1 MVRVSIVLKMTKRLK
16 FFLSHISISILLALI
31 IIAWVFLIWY
41 PQPLA
46 QAVGVTHIFLMM
58 VAIDVVLGPILGFVV
73 YKAGKKTLKF
83 DLAVIIL
90 IQITALGY
98 GLYSIAQGRP
108 AWLVYNVDRFELVRN
123 NEIIDTKTPDVQV
136 KFREPSWFKPKF
148 AAIELAKNN
157 EERSKNIFEEVVGG
171 ISLAQRPERYVALAQ
186 AKSQI
191 QKRAQ
196 NLIELEKYNSKQQL
210 KLVLEEYP
218 SADAWVPLKANAI
231 DMVVLINR
239 SSAQVIKIVNL
250 RPWK

>member
-1 MVRVSIVLKMTKRLK
+1 MNKRLI
-16 FFLSHISISILLALI
+16 FFLSHFSISILLALV

-58 VAIDVVLGPILGFVV
+58 VAIDVVLGPVLGFFI
-73 YKAGKKTLKF
+73 YKEGKKTLKF

-90 IQITALGY
+90 IQISALGY

-123 NEIIDTKTPDVQV
+123 NEIIDTNTQKVQAQY
-136 KFREPSWFKPKF
+136 RNPSWFKPKF
-148 AAIELAKNN
+148 ATVQIAENS
-157 EERSKNIFEEVVGG
+157 EERSKNMFEEVVGG
-171 ISLAQRPERYVALAQ
+171 VSLAQRPERYVGLAQ
-186 AKSQI
+186 AKPQI

-196 NLIELEKYNSKQQL
+196 NLNELEKYNSKQQVKEIL
-210 KLVLEEYP
+210 KKYP

-231 DMVVLINR
+231 DMVVLMNK
-239 SSAQVIKIVNL
+239 SSAQVVKIVDL

>member
-1 MVRVSIVLKMTKRLK
+1 
-16 FFLSHISISILLALI
+16 
-31 IIAWVFLIWY
+31 
-41 PQPLA
+41 
-46 QAVGVTHIFLMM
+46 
-58 VAIDVVLGPILGFVV
+58 
-73 YKAGKKTLKF
+73 
-83 DLAVIIL
+83 
-90 IQITALGY
+90 
-98 GLYSIAQGRP
+98 
-108 AWLVYNVDRFELVRN
+108 
-123 NEIIDTKTPDVQV
+123 
-136 KFREPSWFKPKF
+136 
-148 AAIELAKNN
+148 
-157 EERSKNIFEEVVGG
+157 
-171 ISLAQRPERYVALAQ
+171 AQ